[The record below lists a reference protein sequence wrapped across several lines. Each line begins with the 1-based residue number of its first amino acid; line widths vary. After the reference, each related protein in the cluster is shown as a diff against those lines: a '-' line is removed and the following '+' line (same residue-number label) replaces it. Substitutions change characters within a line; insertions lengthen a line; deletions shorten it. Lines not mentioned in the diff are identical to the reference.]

1 MFFRGV
7 ASGCLAG
14 FCVLVYITCVW
25 VDMRTALCNLH
36 CVWLCSKGHGDP
48 GYDGGFP
55 PFHKSSGFPNSPQ
68 GYYNN
73 KKVCS
78 ALTTRPQS
86 QLHPPVKQP
95 CMVVWL
101 FSENWTGLSP
111 PPCLSLL
118 LHFRYSAL
126 LVMLWRWK
134 WQSPATLS
142 FNLFMLGGGGGGES
156 VISSFF

>member
-1 MFFRGV
+1 MAAWLV
-7 ASGCLAG
+7 S
-14 FCVLVYITCVW
+14 VLWCTLHVC

-78 ALTTRPQS
+78 ALTTPS
-86 QLHPPVKQP
+86 AVTASPTCKIVPYGGL
-95 CMVVWL
+95 VVL
-101 FSENWTGLSP
+101 
-111 PPCLSLL
+111 
-118 LHFRYSAL
+118 
-126 LVMLWRWK
+126 
-134 WQSPATLS
+134 
-142 FNLFMLGGGGGGES
+142 
-156 VISSFF
+156 